1 MCDELV
7 FVTSFTIELR
17 EKLGELVHRLNS
29 YFFVVIF
36 FIITHLDAYLHP
48 VLDFM
53 YKDRTQGSN
62 TCRAT

>member
-17 EKLGELVHRLNS
+17 EKLGEVVHRLNS

-36 FIITHLDAYLHP
+36 FIITHSFRCLLASSTGLY
-48 VLDFM
+48 V
-53 YKDRTQGSN
+53 
-62 TCRAT
+62 